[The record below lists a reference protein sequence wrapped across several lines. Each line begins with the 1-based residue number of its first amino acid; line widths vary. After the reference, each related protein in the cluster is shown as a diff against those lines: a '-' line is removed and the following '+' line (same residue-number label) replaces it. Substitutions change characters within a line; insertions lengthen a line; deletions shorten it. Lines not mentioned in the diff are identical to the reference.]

1 MECPEDVRRLRWRMK
16 KIASTVRQITLMLP
30 RTPPMIGPKDV
41 ELWDGELRDVSLV
54 AGASDCEEGVSVVKL
69 FEEPLDDVS
78 LGSDSVL
85 EIVIEDS
92 VWVVEDDAVIVADTE

>member
-1 MECPEDVRRLRWRMK
+1 MK

-54 AGASDCEEGVSVVKL
+54 AGASDCEEGVSVVNL